1 MSIPELL
8 EKPVPS
14 TTIGSRSRKGGAA
27 HISGTAGA
35 ALAPLVTRRQD
46 KEKHP
51 HFGDGNTEASR
62 AQRLTHSVKNVIFN
76 EQLPVMENSGVD
88 VRISISGTQP
98 GLQTKEGKQGS
109 IKILDV
115 NARWMGAVSI
125 IPGQG
130 VSQGAGVRRSGP
142 HYESHHTD
150 TGHGARAAGLK
161 RVPAPGVCI
170 SFQNRAPSTR
180 LTASGTQRAEEGP
193 RPLLTELSPGN
204 RKPGCDNSHLG
215 PASTLEMPNHA
226 ASALGEIRDAEKQV
240 LEIDGSTVV
249 SVNGAA
255 CSCTVH
261 SLCRKSQPG
270 PPMSVKPEFT
280 PKLND
285 SASLGLQPLAYE
297 TTSLPTPVRAP
308 GREKKVVEKT
318 ELCNPGTN
326 LGLSHCGI
334 SPSSK

>member
-88 VRISISGTQP
+88 VPISISGTQP

-215 PASTLEMPNHA
+215 PDQGYKTKR
-226 ASALGEIRDAEKQV
+226 LGENSLEVQGLGLSSSSAE
-240 LEIDGSTVV
+240 E
-249 SVNGAA
+249 
-255 CSCTVH
+255 
-261 SLCRKSQPG
+261 SQPG